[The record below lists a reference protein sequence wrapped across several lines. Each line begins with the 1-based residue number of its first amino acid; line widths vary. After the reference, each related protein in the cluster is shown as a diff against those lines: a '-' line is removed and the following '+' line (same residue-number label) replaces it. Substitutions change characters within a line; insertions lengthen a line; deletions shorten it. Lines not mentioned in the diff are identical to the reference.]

1 MKRTILVCVLL
12 ALMLSAPLAPGGA
25 SHAIA
30 AGPSAPAA
38 GHVSSH
44 PAFFDKTRFVLHVGF
59 AYYAF
64 HHWVYKPF
72 KAGDFASGAHHRLLN
87 LGKAALAIL
96 FTVHELKK
104 AYKIAT
110 SSHSATL
117 HALVAPITALVALVS
132 KEHDK
137 LKGCE
142 SGTQSSADTPSYD
155 VSDTGSLPTA
165 TNTPTPGGTPTATAT
180 ASATSTPPTTRC
192 EYNATDVTG
201 LNGAVDSFTKVAA
214 KYGVAITDKTIP
226 PLPGLS

>member
-1 MKRTILVCVLL
+1 MKRPLMVGVLL
-12 ALMLSAPLAPGGA
+12 ALLLCGPLAPGGA
-25 SHAIA
+25 GHAVA
-30 AGPSAPAA
+30 ARPAAPAA
-38 GHVSSH
+38 GHIATH
-44 PAFFDKTRFVLHVGF
+44 PAIFDKTRFVLHMGF
-59 AYYAF
+59 AYFAF

-72 KAGDFASGAHHRLLN
+72 KAGDFATGASHRLLH

-104 AYKIAT
+104 AYKIAS

-117 HALVAPITALVALVS
+117 HALVAPLTALVALVS

-142 SGTQSSADTPSYD
+142 SGTQSSDDTASYD

-165 TNTPTPGGTPTATAT
+165 TDTPVPGETPTATA
-180 ASATSTPPTTRC
+180 SVTSTPSTTRC
-192 EYNATDVTG
+192 AYNATDVTG

-214 KYGVAITDKTIP
+214 KNGVAITDKTVP